1 MTFEGKRL
9 FDIRRLRI
17 AEEALTK
24 PVYGQM
30 ENGEHIY
37 IETRKFDPNIHYLWP
52 IPQTEIDLSHGAI
65 EQNPGY

>member
-1 MTFEGKRL
+1 
-9 FDIRRLRI
+9 
-17 AEEALTK
+17 
-24 PVYGQM
+24 M

-37 IETRKFDPNIHYLWP
+37 IETRKFDPAIHYLWP